1 MKKILIFL
9 IIIFN
14 LVSCDTNEN
23 KISNQEINYDDYLIE
38 LNEIY
43 NIEKDQY
50 AVYFSSAYCPA
61 CNSLVEHL
69 NNFLLLENKCFDNFY
84 IVDITNTNQDDFNK
98 MKSGNAM
105 FDEDIISSSLN
116 ATSLQETYFKTAPCI
131 YVFNK
136 IENVNKLTD
145 LLLNYQDVYDVFTLN
160 IYAKED

>member
-1 MKKILIFL
+1 MKKILIFFITL
-9 IIIFN
+9 FS
-14 LVSCDTNEN
+14 LASCN
-23 KISNQEINYDDYLIE
+23 KIEESSIDEINFENYIIE
-38 LNEIY
+38 LSEMY
-43 NIEKDQY
+43 NIDENEY

-69 NNFLLLENKCFDNFY
+69 KDFLLLENRCFENFY
-84 IVDITNTNQDDFNK
+84 IVDLTNTNQDDFNK

-105 FDEDIISSSLN
+105 FDEDIISSSLY

-160 IYAKED
+160 IYA